1 MAKRRKSKKTTTRR
15 SSRRRSMG
23 AVSGSIVMDIA
34 GITAGALL
42 AKQVGKLLP
51 KLDPKIASAGKVALG
66 VALPMFVKSPIMKSI
81 GNGMLAVGG
90 VELIGSFVPALA
102 GDDDVVLLSGFDD
115 EISGMDISE
124 INGLDDIGGMDEI
137 GAMDISEINGFDE
150 EN

>member
-1 MAKRRKSKKTTTRR
+1 MAKRRKTRKTPARR
-15 SSRRRSMG
+15 YSRRKSMG
-23 AVSGSIVMDIA
+23 AVSGGIVMDIA
-34 GITAGALL
+34 GITVGALL

-51 KLDPKIASAGKVALG
+51 NLNPKIASAGKVALG

-90 VELIGSFVPALA
+90 VELIGSFIPALA
-102 GDDDVVLLSGFDD
+102 GDDDVVLLSGLDD
-115 EISGMDISE
+115 IGAMDISE

>member
-1 MAKRRKSKKTTTRR
+1 MAKRRKSKKTTRTYRR
-15 SSRRRSMG
+15 KRSMG
-23 AVSGSIVMDIA
+23 AVSGGLVMDIA
-34 GITAGALL
+34 GITVGALL

-51 KLDPKIASAGKVALG
+51 NLNPKLAAAGKVALG
-66 VALPMFVKSPIMKSI
+66 VALPMFVKSPIMKSV

-102 GDDDVVLLSGFDD
+102 GDDDVVLLSGLD
-115 EISGMDISE
+115 EIGAMDISE
-124 INGLDDIGGMDEI
+124 INGLDEI

>member
-1 MAKRRKSKKTTTRR
+1 MAKRRKSKKTTARR
-15 SSRRRSMG
+15 STRRRSMG
-23 AVSGSIVMDIA
+23 AVSGGIVMDIA
-34 GITAGALL
+34 GITVGALL

-51 KLDPKIASAGKVALG
+51 KLDVKIAAAGKVALG

-102 GDDDVVLLSGFDD
+102 GDDDVVLLSGLDD
-115 EISGMDISE
+115 IGDISE